1 MISLNGRHEER
12 FKKIGRNIK
21 DFRIKKNLTQQ
32 ELAERVGI
40 SLSYLSKI
48 EAENCN
54 KSFSLHVLFDIADAL
69 GVDVKE
75 FFN

>member
-1 MISLNGRHEER
+1 MIDLSGRHEER
-12 FKKIGRNIK
+12 FKKIGGNIK

-54 KSFSLHVLFDIADAL
+54 KSFSLHVLFDIADVL
-69 GVDVKE
+69 DVDIRDLFV
-75 FFN
+75 